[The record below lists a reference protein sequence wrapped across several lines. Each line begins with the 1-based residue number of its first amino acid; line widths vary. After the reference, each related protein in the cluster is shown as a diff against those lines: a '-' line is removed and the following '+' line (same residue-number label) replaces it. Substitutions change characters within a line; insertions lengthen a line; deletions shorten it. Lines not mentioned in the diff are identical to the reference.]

1 MNLSRW
7 TDINKKVL
15 HPGDTAG
22 IAKQLFQE
30 GSALEIPIVEKG
42 KCLGTIS
49 ATTIQSYEDSMELNP
64 EDYKKAVISTLEESV
79 PGIWKKFMDN
89 QCSTVVFEDAKEKFL
104 GYTSVWDFVKIYKQ
118 VVGIGE
124 FNCLLV
130 LKMRKLDYV
139 LSKLSSLAEETECYI
154 INVFVISSADAEYI
168 YVNLDLEG
176 EQPEGFIQTL
186 ERHEIEVERFLC
198 KTEKEDVLQERLDML
213 MSYLNV

>member
-7 TDINKKVL
+7 TEINKKVL
-15 HPGDTAG
+15 HPEDSTGM
-22 IAKQLFQE
+22 AKQLFQE
-30 GSALEIPIVEKG
+30 GTSLEIPIVDKG

-64 EDYKKAVISTLEESV
+64 EDFKKAVFANLEDSV
-79 PGIWKKFMDN
+79 PGIWKKFMDH
-89 QCSTVVFEDAKEKFL
+89 QCSTVVIQDAKEKFL
-104 GYTSVWDFVKIYKQ
+104 GYINVWDIVKIYKQ
-118 VVGIGE
+118 VLGIGD

-130 LKMRKLDYV
+130 LKMRKLDYT
-139 LSKLSSLAEETECYI
+139 LSKLASLAEETECYI
-154 INVFVISSADAEYI
+154 INAFVIASSDVEYI
-168 YVNLDLEG
+168 YVNLDIEG
-176 EQPEGFIQTL
+176 EHPEGFIQTL